1 MYTLVDSKI
10 RKKASEYDRDIS
22 QLQSNHRFKIRNS
35 IFELQHNKV
44 TVLSSTRK
52 YAKNYNTKQ

>member
-1 MYTLVDSKI
+1 MYTLVGSKI

-22 QLQSNHRFKIRNS
+22 QLQSNQRFKIRNS

-44 TVLSSTRK
+44 TVLSTTRK